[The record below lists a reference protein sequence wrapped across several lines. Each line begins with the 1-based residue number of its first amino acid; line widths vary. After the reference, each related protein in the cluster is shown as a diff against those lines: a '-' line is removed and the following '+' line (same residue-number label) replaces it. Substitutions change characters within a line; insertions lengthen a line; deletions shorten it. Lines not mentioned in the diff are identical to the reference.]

1 MNRAFRAADNFPM
14 KRTLGVVLAALAVA
28 MMLPAAV
35 SEATNGTVCWSS
47 TKTERGFA
55 AKMNASR
62 SARDLGSVKL
72 DPELSR
78 VARLHTREMIGAKGL
93 FHTPMTKLMGRVT
106 NWITLGENVG
116 RGDTVRSLHRAF
128 MNSPT
133 HKANILD
140 GTYNHVG
147 VGTARA
153 GGKLW
158 VSVVFEART
167 DPGTTLAMPS
177 C

>member
-1 MNRAFRAADNFPM
+1 MNGAIRPADNFSM
-14 KRTLGVVLAALAVA
+14 KKTLGVWLAAIAVTA
-28 MMLPAAV
+28 MLPGAA
-35 SEATNGTVCWSS
+35 SEAANGTTCWSS
-47 TKTERGFA
+47 TKPERGFA
-55 AKMNASR
+55 AKMNSSR
-62 SARDLGSVKL
+62 TANDLGTVKL

-78 VARLHTREMIGAKGL
+78 VARLHTKEMIRAEGL
-93 FHTPMTKLMGRVT
+93 FHTPMTKLMTRVT

-128 MNSPT
+128 MSSPT

>member
-1 MNRAFRAADNFPM
+1 MNAPVGGADNFLM
-14 KRTLGVVLAALAVA
+14 KRTLGISVAALVLTA
-28 MMLPAAV
+28 MLQGAV
-35 SEATNGTVCWSS
+35 SQAANGTTCWSS
-47 TKTERGFA
+47 TRTERAFA
-55 AKMNASR
+55 TKMNGSR
-62 SARDLGSVKL
+62 SGSNLGSVKL
-72 DPELSR
+72 DPELSK
-78 VARLHTREMIGAKGL
+78 VARLHTKEMIGAKGIY
-93 FHTPMTKLMGRVT
+93 HTPMTKLMARVT
-106 NWITLGENVG
+106 NWVALGENVG

-128 MNSPT
+128 MRSPS
-133 HKANILD
+133 HRANILD

-167 DPGTTLAMPS
+167 DPGTTLAMPN